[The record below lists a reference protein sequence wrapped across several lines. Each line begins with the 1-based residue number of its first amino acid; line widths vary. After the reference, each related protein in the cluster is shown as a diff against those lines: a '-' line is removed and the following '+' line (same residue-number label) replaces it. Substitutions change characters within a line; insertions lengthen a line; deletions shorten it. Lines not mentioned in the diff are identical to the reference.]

1 MAWDA
6 SQPFAFAPPSTGGK
20 SRFRRSDPLFNKP
33 TTKGRFFII
42 PEFIGYSG
50 RIDTGEIQSVAW
62 MTPEEARRD
71 LARRGPG
78 QLGALTIVLQQPSEN
93 LVGDSDDLQ
102 RLAQIVTGH
111 RQ

>member
-1 MAWDA
+1 
-6 SQPFAFAPPSTGGK
+6 
-20 SRFRRSDPLFNKP
+20 
-33 TTKGRFFII
+33 
-42 PEFIGYSG
+42 
-50 RIDTGEIQSVAW
+50 
-62 MTPEEARRD
+62 MTPAEVGRD

-78 QLGALTIVLQQPSEN
+78 QSGALTIVLQQPSEN